1 MKKVKVLVA
10 CGSGIATSSYA
21 EAAVKDIAKNAGVPI
36 EISKSTI
43 QEAETKSNAFD
54 VVLFTSSNWN
64 NFIHEDNINCPALS
78 VASLITG
85 FEEEETKEKL
95 TKLFKELSSK
105 D

>member
-36 EISKSTI
+36 DISKSTI
-43 QEAETKSNAFD
+43 QESEAKSNAFD
-54 VVLFTSSNWN
+54 VILFTSSNWN
-64 NFIHEDNINCPALS
+64 NFIHEENIKCPALS

-85 FEEEETKEKL
+85 FEEDETKEQL
-95 TKLFKELSSK
+95 TTLLKQLSSE

>member
-1 MKKVKVLVA
+1 MKRVKILVA

-21 EAAVKDIAKNAGVPI
+21 EAAVKDIAKNAGVSI
-36 EISKSTI
+36 DISKSTI

-54 VVLFTSSNWN
+54 IVLFTSSNWN
-64 NFIHEDNINCPALS
+64 NFIHEENISCPALS

-95 TKLFKELSSK
+95 TEILKKISSE

>member
-21 EAAVKDIAKNAGVPI
+21 EAAVKDIAKNAGISI

-64 NFIHEDNINCPALS
+64 NFIPEDNINCPALS